1 MVWKSLALAFV
12 HPLNGGKAKRL
23 PMRIVAGAYR
33 GRTLVA
39 PKGQSVRPTADRTR
53 QALYNVL
60 EHAPWGGRV
69 WSGARVIDGFAGS
82 GALGLEALSRG
93 APFCL
98 FVDNDRAA
106 RAAIKTNLTTL
117 GCGDRARVLG
127 QDLTR
132 LGARGGEAAFDLV
145 FLDPPYGSGLAVGA
159 LAALR
164 DGGWLAA
171 GALVVV
177 ERGEGE
183 GPLEAAGFAPL
194 DERAWGKARVT
205 FLQTNA

>member
-1 MVWKSLALAFV
+1 
-12 HPLNGGKAKRL
+12 
-23 PMRIVAGAYR
+23 MRIVAGAYR

-39 PKGQSVRPTADRTR
+39 PKGQSVRPTAERAR
-53 QALYNVL
+53 QALFNVL
-60 EHAPWGGRV
+60 EHAPWGLPV
-69 WSGARVIDGFAGS
+69 WSDVRVIDGFAGS

-93 APFCL
+93 ALFCL

-106 RAAIKTNLTTL
+106 RAAIEANLAAF

-132 LGARGGEAAFDLV
+132 LGALGGEAAFDLV
-145 FLDPPYGSGLAVGA
+145 FLDPPYGSGLAEGA

-164 DGGWLAA
+164 VGGWLAPA
-171 GALVVV
+171 ALAVV

-183 GPLEAAGFAPL
+183 GALEAPGFSLL
-194 DERAWGKARVT
+194 DERRWGKARVR
-205 FLQTNA
+205 FLRAPG

>member
-1 MVWKSLALAFV
+1 
-12 HPLNGGKAKRL
+12 
-23 PMRIVAGAYR
+23 MRIVAGAYR

-39 PKGQSVRPTADRTR
+39 PKGQSVRPTAERAR
-53 QALYNVL
+53 QALFNVL
-60 EHAPWGGRV
+60 EHAPWGLQV
-69 WSGARVIDGFAGS
+69 WSDVRVIDGFAGS

-98 FVDNDRAA
+98 LADNDRAA
-106 RAAIKTNLTTL
+106 RAAIEANLAAL

-145 FLDPPYGSGLAVGA
+145 FLDAPYGSGLAEGA
-159 LAALR
+159 LAALKG
-164 DGGWLAA
+164 GGWFAA

-183 GPLEAAGFAPL
+183 GPLAAAGLAPL
-194 DERAWGKARVT
+194 DERAWGKAHVT
-205 FLQTNA
+205 FFRVGAA

>member
-1 MVWKSLALAFV
+1 MQ
-12 HPLNGGKAKRL
+12 
-23 PMRIVAGAYR
+23 IVAGAYR

-39 PKGQSVRPTADRTR
+39 PKGQSVRPTAERAR

-60 EHAPWGGRV
+60 EHAPWGLEV
-69 WSGARVIDGFAGS
+69 WSSARVMDGFAGS
-82 GALGLEALSRG
+82 GALGLEAVSRG
-93 APFCL
+93 APYCL

-106 RAAIKTNLTTL
+106 RAAIEANLAAL
-117 GCGDRARVLG
+117 GCGDRVRVLG

-145 FLDPPYGSGLAVGA
+145 FLDPPYGSGLAEAA

-164 DGGWLAA
+164 GGGWLAP
-171 GALVVV
+171 GALAVV

-183 GPLEAAGFAPL
+183 GALETAGFGL
-194 DERAWGKARVT
+194 VDERRWGKARVT
-205 FLQTNA
+205 FLRTPG